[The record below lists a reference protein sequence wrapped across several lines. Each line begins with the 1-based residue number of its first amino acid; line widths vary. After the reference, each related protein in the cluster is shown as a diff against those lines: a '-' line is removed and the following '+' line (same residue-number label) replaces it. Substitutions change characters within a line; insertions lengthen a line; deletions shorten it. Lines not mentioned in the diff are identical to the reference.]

1 MSAGSDRCNVA
12 YQQNMV
18 LRLEP
23 LRAAIM
29 IRYLDL
35 GSNDAYCSCQL
46 RTNQYDEFA
55 SYCVLA
61 VASWRSITVSADTFK
76 IIGYCHQISQFTCG
90 RRQHGAMLL
99 LKNSI
104 AS

>member
-1 MSAGSDRCNVA
+1 CSLQCCLSAKHGPSARTFACCDNDC
-12 YQQNMV
+12 
-18 LRLEP
+18 
-23 LRAAIM
+23 
-29 IRYLDL
+29 YLDL

-55 SYCVLA
+55 SDGVLA

-90 RRQHGAMLL
+90 QRQHGAMLL